1 MPGQGKELEAVD
13 IALVEIAITTDV
25 KESVRP
31 DLLNTRE
38 SLIAALHKLG
48 QSGDID

>member
-1 MPGQGKELEAVD
+1 MPGEGKLLKEVTTAF
-13 IALVEIAITTDV
+13 VEIAITTDV